1 MDYNGKT
8 NSPLMTLMNTP
19 DKTMA
24 KHSATHDRERLET
37 LEQGL
42 ITGVKSARREL
53 SMDEV
58 REKGLISVLRERQ
71 RKLSQ

>member
-8 NSPLMTLMNTP
+8 NSRLMTLMNTD
-19 DKTMA
+19 DKKKA
-24 KHSATHDRERLET
+24 KHSVQHDRERLET

-42 ITGVKSARREL
+42 ITGVKSAKRKL

-58 REKGLISVLRERQ
+58 REKGLISILRERQ
-71 RKLSQ
+71 RKPSH

>member
-1 MDYNGKT
+1 
-8 NSPLMTLMNTP
+8 MT
-19 DKTMA
+19 KKKA
-24 KHSATHDRERLET
+24 KDSRQRDRERLET

-42 ITGVKSARREL
+42 ITEVKSARREL

-71 RKLSQ
+71 RKLSH